1 MVAFGATS
9 GAHLSREE
17 EVTLVLAAQARG
29 GRERDRLVQM
39 YTPLIGSIARTYL
52 GTREV
57 DRCELM
63 QEGVVGLLR
72 ALLRYDPTLGASF
85 WAYAS
90 WWVRQAMQQLVS
102 EMARPIVLSDR
113 AMRRIARIW
122 SAQRQFAQSHGR
134 EASLS
139 ELADLTGF
147 SLEHVESLVSATRRP
162 RALEE
167 PVGAED
173 EDGAVLGDRI
183 ADPRGE
189 DAYELVGL
197 RVACEELPSLLEALD
212 ERERGIVRD
221 RFGLDGPAHTLRELA
236 GSLGVSAERVRQIEQ
251 ESLQKCRVAAARAS

>member
-1 MVAFGATS
+1 MADLGAAS
-9 GAHLSREE
+9 GAHLSRAD
-17 EVTLVLAAQARG
+17 EVKLVLAAQARP

-39 YTPLIGSIARTYL
+39 YTPLIGSIARTYF

-72 ALLRYDPTLGASF
+72 ALLRYDPALGASF

-113 AMRRIARIW
+113 AMRQIARIW

-139 ELADLTGF
+139 ELANLTGF
-147 SLEHVESLVSATRRP
+147 SLEHVERLVSATRRP

-167 PVGAED
+167 PVGGED

-189 DAYELVGL
+189 DAYELVPL

-221 RFGLDGPAHTLRELA
+221 RFGLEGPAHTLRELA

-251 ESLQKCRVAAARAS
+251 ESLQKCRIAAARAS

>member
-1 MVAFGATS
+1 MQAG
-9 GAHLSREE
+9 
-17 EVTLVLAAQARG
+17 VL
-29 GRERDRLVQM
+29 
-39 YTPLIGSIARTYL
+39 
-52 GTREV
+52 
-57 DRCELM
+57 
-63 QEGVVGLLR
+63 GLLR
-72 ALLRYDPTLGASF
+72 GLQRYDPGRGTPF

-113 AMRRIARIW
+113 ALRQIARIR

-139 ELADLTGF
+139 ELANLTGF
-147 SLEHVESLVSATRRP
+147 TLEHVESLVSATRRP

-167 PVGAED
+167 PVGD

-189 DAYELVGL
+189 DAYELVPL
-197 RVACEELPSLLEALD
+197 RVACEELPSLFEALD

-251 ESLQKCRVAAARAS
+251 ESLQKCRVAAARAW